1 MNPIRVSKLL
11 CLLMLF
17 MLVACQAQ
25 AATPPAST
33 AVPPPAPTAVPPPAA
48 TAAPA
53 TAVPATAA
61 TQALTPFSSKIYKL
75 HMSVSFGPDWNV
87 IDDYPDLVTL
97 LKTREQIGY
106 ELGLNIVT
114 DAKLADPVDGHLV
127 PFPNDFVAWVKS
139 APGFIAGEAI
149 EVIVGGIKGM
159 QIDART
165 TTTEKKDY
173 LHLAGGTIWY
183 VNAPSGT
190 LTWRFILLND
200 VNGER
205 VLITFAS
212 PTDKFDSAMEAAQ
225 KILDSVV
232 FRP

>member
-1 MNPIRVSKLL
+1 MNQARFPKLL
-11 CLLMLF
+11 YLLILF
-17 MLVACQAQ
+17 VLVACQAQ
-25 AATPPAST
+25 AAT
-33 AVPPPAPTAVPPPAA
+33 PPAPTAVPPPAA

-61 TQALTPFSSKIYKL
+61 AQALTTFSSKTYKL
-75 HMSVSFGPDWNV
+75 HMDITFGPANWNV

-97 LKTREQIGY
+97 LKMREQIGD
-106 ELGLNIVT
+106 ELGFNIVT

-139 APGFIAGEAI
+139 DPDFITGEAI
-149 EVIVGGIKGM
+149 EVMVGGIKGM

-165 TTTEKKDY
+165 KTTEKKDY

-190 LTWRFILLND
+190 LTWRFILLNN

-205 VLITFAS
+205 VLITFDP
-212 PTDKFDSAMEAAQ
+212 PTDKFDSAVEAAQ